1 MGKNSDLEWVG
12 PYKSSMCY
20 VFSPLMALPL
30 MGKNPGITSTHNTT
44 IPCTDHCTEVHF
56 ARFLCGGFITAI
68 VVNPPER
75 KLCSKQEN
83 DKNQHYSTEPI
94 MSLIKTIFIS
104 IFSIPYLIELK
115 FCEISC
121 LGHGLITSKYLR
133 CGCRIVLD
141 CLSNIHLSFKVT
153 YPKCSK
159 H

>member
-1 MGKNSDLEWVG
+1 MLTKVCLFLTTT
-12 PYKSSMCY
+12 YY
-20 VFSPLMALPL
+20 LPWL
-30 MGKNPGITSTHNTT
+30 CLTLWRNLYTPQMY
-44 IPCTDHCTEVHF
+44 F
-56 ARFLCGGFITAI
+56 ASFLSGEFITVI

-94 MSLIKTIFIS
+94 MSRIKTIFIS

-141 CLSNIHLSFKVT
+141 CLSNILLSFKVT
-153 YPKCSK
+153 YPECSK
-159 H
+159 HWPYTVRSETI